1 MKRICFVL
9 KVRPECLEEYRQ
21 RHRAVWPEMRA
32 ALSESGWRDY
42 TLFLRED
49 GLLVGYL
56 VTEDFA
62 HALAAMQSLEV
73 NTRWQTEMAPYFES
87 NGLRADQ
94 QMHALEEIFHLE

>member
-1 MKRICFVL
+1 
-9 KVRPECLEEYRQ
+9 
-21 RHRAVWPEMRA
+21 
-32 ALSESGWRDY
+32 
-42 TLFLRED
+42 
-49 GLLVGYL
+49 VGYL

-94 QMHALEEIFHLE
+94 QMQALEEIFHLE